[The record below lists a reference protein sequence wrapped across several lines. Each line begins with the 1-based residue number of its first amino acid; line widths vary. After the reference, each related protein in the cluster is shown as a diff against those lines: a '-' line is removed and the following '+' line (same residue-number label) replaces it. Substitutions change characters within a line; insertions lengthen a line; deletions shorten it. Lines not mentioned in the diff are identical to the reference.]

1 MLESLDSDIDR
12 EIFDKILEF
21 LSKIKTRKQA
31 VAQIK
36 PGYQYL
42 KRIKEKNIQTTDKDN
57 LKEDFNNFKNLMIN
71 EFESMKYY
79 VFKEVSSFKK

>member
-1 MLESLDSDIDR
+1 MLESLNSDIDR
-12 EIFDKILEF
+12 EIFVKILEF

-31 VAQIK
+31 VVQIK

-42 KRIKEKNIQTTDKDN
+42 KRIKEKNIHTTDKDN
-57 LKEDFNNFKNLMIN
+57 LKEYFNFKNLMIN

>member
-1 MLESLDSDIDR
+1 MLESLNSDIDR
-12 EIFDKILEF
+12 EIFVKILEF

-31 VAQIK
+31 VVQIK

-42 KRIKEKNIQTTDKDN
+42 KRIKEKNIHTTDKDN
-57 LKEDFNNFKNLMIN
+57 LKEYFNFKNLMIN

-79 VFKEVSSFKK
+79 VFKELSSFKK

>member
-1 MLESLDSDIDR
+1 MLESRNSDIDR
-12 EIFDKILEF
+12 EIFVKILEF

-31 VAQIK
+31 VVQIK

-42 KRIKEKNIQTTDKDN
+42 KRIKEKNIHTTDKDN
-57 LKEDFNNFKNLMIN
+57 LKEYFNNFKNLMIN

-79 VFKEVSSFKK
+79 VFKELSFFKK